1 MKLVLDQAA
10 VSALAGPPSQAQR
23 QVRRAMTAAARL
35 RRDATVP
42 TVILAELYRGA
53 ARNQMIDSLLSRETE
68 PLELRDTDRV
78 LARLVGSVLA
88 AAGAGSEDLAD
99 AHVVAAAIE
108 AGGGV
113 ILTIDEDDLN
123 RLANPYRT
131 IVVERI
137 VSSTNARHSNVVGTS

>member
-1 MKLVLDQAA
+1 
-10 VSALAGPPSQAQR
+10 
-23 QVRRAMTAAARL
+23 MTAAARL

-137 VSSTNARHSNVVGTS
+137 VS